1 MSAVL
6 RSLPSHAPRTAEG
19 VLAEVNALVGQLRA
33 RAPETE
39 RLRRMHP
46 DNLRDLTEAGV
57 FRLAMPTDVG
67 GYQAGE
73 DIVAEVLAQI
83 SRGCPSTGWM
93 CTIMLISNFIPALLA
108 DEAADEI
115 YATPDLRITTTI
127 APTGQAVPVDGGYR
141 VTGQW
146 TWNTAGVHSNWFAA
160 ACVVPG
166 EEDSGLRLM
175 LLPTTE
181 VEHQDNWRA
190 AGMAGTATNIATV
203 NDVFV
208 PAARTILVQDL
219 AEGRYPTRRY
229 SRLPYFNRP
238 FVMYINAGSAP
249 ALLGMARGAM
259 DCFMQTLPTR
269 GAITYTAWSK
279 AAEAPLL
286 HHQLAKAQYDLEA
299 AEMFTSR
306 LSALYRGVLAQARRR
321 SWSGRRPVPTSAT
334 SRACPGPAS
343 ISYSRP
349 AVRRTPCLPPTFSGT
364 SATSTC
370 CISMRPYSP
379 TAATRSTGV
388 CWRGSIPTPRSSD
401 LGAGDAA

>member
-1 MSAVL
+1 MSAAL
-6 RSLPSHAPRTAEG
+6 KSLPSFAPRTAEG
-19 VLAEVNALVGQLRA
+19 VLAQVNALVDRLRA

-39 RLRRMHP
+39 RMRCMHP
-46 DNLRDLTEAGV
+46 DNLQDLTDAGV
-57 FRLAMPTDVG
+57 FRLAMPANVG
-67 GYQAGE
+67 GYQADE
-73 DIVAEVLAQI
+73 DVVAEALAQI
-83 SRGCPSTGWM
+83 ARGCPSTGWM
-93 CTIMLISNFIPALLA
+93 CTIMLVSNVIPALLS

-127 APTGQAVPVDGGYR
+127 APTGKAIPVDGGYR

-146 TWNTAGVHSNWFAA
+146 VWNTAGIHSNWYGN
-160 ACVVPG
+160 ACIVPG
-166 EEDSGLRLM
+166 EEDSGPRLM

-181 VEHQDNWRA
+181 VDHQDNWRA

-208 PAARTILVQDL
+208 PAARTILVSDL

-229 SRLPYFNRP
+229 SPYFSRP
-238 FVMYINAGSAP
+238 FVMFINVSSAP

-269 GAITYTAWSK
+269 GAITYTAWPK

-306 LSALYRGVLAQARRR
+306 LSALYRRVLQRPPTIMERAQARAYI
-321 SWSGRRPVPTSAT
+321 GHVAT
-334 SRACPGPAS
+334 LSRACVNQLFEAS
-343 ISYSRP
+343 SASHTLLAADMQRYFRDINVLHQHAAIQP
-349 AVRRTPCLPPTFSGT
+349 NSGDEVYG
-364 SATSTC
+364 
-370 CISMRPYSP
+370 R
-379 TAATRSTGV
+379 V
-388 CWRGSIPTPRSSD
+388 
-401 LGAGDAA
+401 LAGLEPNSVIV

>member
-1 MSAVL
+1 MSTVL
-6 RSLPSHAPRTAEG
+6 CSLPSEAPRTAEA
-19 VLAEVNALVGQLRA
+19 VLAQVNLLVDTLRA

-46 DNLRDLTEAGV
+46 DNLRELTEAGV
-57 FRLAMPTDVG
+57 FRLAMPNDVG
-67 GYQAGE
+67 GYQADE

-93 CTIMLISNFIPALLA
+93 CTIMLISNLIPAFLP

-127 APTGQAVPVDGGYR
+127 APTGQAMLVDGGYR
-141 VTGQW
+141 VTGKW
-146 TWNTAGVHSNWFAA
+146 TWNTAGVHSNWFAT

-166 EEDSGLRLM
+166 EEDLGPRLM

-181 VEHQDNWRA
+181 VDHQDNWRA

-208 PAARTILVQDL
+208 PMARTILAKDL

-229 SRLPYFNRP
+229 SHRPYFNRP

-249 ALLGMARGAM
+249 ALLGIARGAM
-259 DCFMQTLPTR
+259 DCFMHTLPTR
-269 GAITYTAWSK
+269 GPITYTAWPK

-286 HHQLAKAQYDLEA
+286 QHQLAKAQYDLEA
-299 AEMFTSR
+299 AEIFTSR
-306 LSALYRGVLAQARRR
+306 LSALYRGVLHRPPTIMERAQARAYIGHIA
-321 SWSGRRPVPTSAT
+321 SL
-334 SRACPGPAS
+334 SRACVNQLFEAS
-343 ISYSRP
+343 SASHTLLAADIQRYFRDINVLHQHAAIQP
-349 AVRRTPCLPPTFSGT
+349 NSGDEVYG
-364 SATSTC
+364 
-370 CISMRPYSP
+370 R
-379 TAATRSTGV
+379 V
-388 CWRGSIPTPRSSD
+388 
-401 LGAGDAA
+401 LAGLDPNCEII

>member
-1 MSAVL
+1 MSTVL
-6 RSLPSHAPRTAEG
+6 CSLPPEAPRTAEA
-19 VLAEVNALVGQLRA
+19 VLAQVNLLVDTLRA

-46 DNLRDLTEAGV
+46 DNLRELTEAGV
-57 FRLAMPTDVG
+57 FRLAMPNDVG
-67 GYQAGE
+67 GYQADE

-93 CTIMLISNFIPALLA
+93 CTIMLISNLIPAFLP

-127 APTGQAVPVDGGYR
+127 APTGQAMLVDGGYR
-141 VTGQW
+141 VTGKW
-146 TWNTAGVHSNWFAA
+146 TWNTAGVHSNWFAT

-166 EEDSGLRLM
+166 EEDLGPRLM

-181 VEHQDNWRA
+181 VDHQDNWRA

-208 PAARTILVQDL
+208 PMARTILAKDL

-229 SRLPYFNRP
+229 SHRPYFNRP

-249 ALLGMARGAM
+249 ALLGIARGAM
-259 DCFMQTLPTR
+259 DCFMHTLPTR
-269 GAITYTAWSK
+269 GPITYTAWPK

-286 HHQLAKAQYDLEA
+286 QHQLAKAQYDLEA
-299 AEMFTSR
+299 AEIFTSR
-306 LSALYRGVLAQARRR
+306 LSALYRGVLHRPPTIMERAQARAYIGHIA
-321 SWSGRRPVPTSAT
+321 SL
-334 SRACPGPAS
+334 SRACVNQLFEAS
-343 ISYSRP
+343 SASHTLLAADIQRYFRDINVLHQHAAIQP
-349 AVRRTPCLPPTFSGT
+349 NSGDEVYG
-364 SATSTC
+364 
-370 CISMRPYSP
+370 R
-379 TAATRSTGV
+379 V
-388 CWRGSIPTPRSSD
+388 
-401 LGAGDAA
+401 LAGLDPNCEII

>member
-1 MSAVL
+1 MSTVL
-6 RSLPSHAPRTAEG
+6 HSIPSHAPRTAEG
-19 VLAEVNALVGQLRA
+19 VLAQVNALVDVLRA

-67 GYQAGE
+67 GYQAAE

-93 CTIMLISNFIPALLA
+93 CTIMVHSNVIPAFLS

-115 YATPDLRITTTI
+115 YATPELRMTAAI
-127 APTGQAVPVDGGYR
+127 APTGRAVRVDGGYR
-141 VTGQW
+141 VGGQW
-146 TWNTAGVHSNWFAA
+146 TWNTAGVHSNWFAP

-166 EEDSGLRLM
+166 EEDSGLRVM

-190 AGMAGTATNIATV
+190 AGMAGTATNIAMV

-208 PAARTILVQDL
+208 PAARTIGVKDL
-219 AEGRYPTRRY
+219 TDGRYPTRRY

-238 FVMYINAGSAP
+238 WVMYINAASAP
-249 ALLGMARGAM
+249 ALLGIARGAM
-259 DCFMQTLPTR
+259 DCFMHTLPTR
-269 GAITYTAWSK
+269 GAITYTAWPK

-306 LSALYRGVLAQARRR
+306 LSELYRGVLDRPPTIIERAQARAYIGHVA
-321 SWSGRRPVPTSAT
+321 SL
-334 SRACPGPAS
+334 SRACVNQLFEAS
-343 ISYSRP
+343 
-349 AVRRTPCLPPTFSGT
+349 
-364 SATSTC
+364 SASHTVL
-370 CISMRPYSP
+370 
-379 TAATRSTGV
+379 AADIQRYFRDINVLHQHAAIQPNTGDEV
-388 CWRGSIPTPRSSD
+388 YGRV
-401 LGAGDAA
+401 LAGLDPNSEIV

>member
-6 RSLPSHAPRTAEG
+6 RSLPSDAPRTAEG
-19 VLAEVNALVGQLRA
+19 VLAQVNALVDQLRA

-93 CTIMLISNFIPALLA
+93 CTIMVLTNVIPALLA
-108 DEAADEI
+108 DEAADEL
-115 YATPDLRITTTI
+115 YATPDLRLTAAI

-146 TWNTAGVHSNWFAA
+146 TWNTAGVHSNWFAP

-166 EEDSGLRLM
+166 EEDSGLRMMLM
-175 LLPTTE
+175 PTPV

-208 PAARTILVQDL
+208 PAARTILVKDL
-219 AEGRYPTRRY
+219 AEGHYPARRY
-229 SRLPYFNRP
+229 SRLPYFGRP
-238 FVMYINAGSAP
+238 WVMYINAASAP
-249 ALLGMARGAM
+249 ALLGIARGAM

-269 GAITYTAWSK
+269 GAITYTAWPK

-286 HHQLAKAQYDLEA
+286 HHQLAKAQYDLDA

-306 LSALYRGVLAQARRR
+306 LSALYRGVLNRPPTIMERAKARAYIGHVA
-321 SWSGRRPVPTSAT
+321 SL
-334 SRACPGPAS
+334 SRACVNQLFEAS
-343 ISYSRP
+343 
-349 AVRRTPCLPPTFSGT
+349 
-364 SATSTC
+364 SASHTVL
-370 CISMRPYSP
+370 
-379 TAATRSTGV
+379 AADMQRYFRDINVLHQHAAIQPNTGDEV
-388 CWRGSIPTPRSSD
+388 YGRV
-401 LGAGDAA
+401 LAGLDPNSEIV

>member
-1 MSAVL
+1 
-6 RSLPSHAPRTAEG
+6 
-19 VLAEVNALVGQLRA
+19 
-33 RAPETE
+33 
-39 RLRRMHP
+39 MHP

-67 GYQAGE
+67 GYQAGD

-93 CTIMLISNFIPALLA
+93 CTIMLVSNVIPALLA

-127 APTGQAVPVDGGYR
+127 APTGHAVTVDGGYR

-146 TWNTAGVHSNWFAA
+146 TWNTAGVHSNWFAP

-175 LLPTTE
+175 LVPTTE

-190 AGMAGTATNIATV
+190 AGMAGTATNIAAV

-208 PAARTILVQDL
+208 PAARTILVNDL

-229 SRLPYFNRP
+229 SHVPYFNRP
-238 FVMYINAGSAP
+238 FVMYINASSAP

-269 GAITYTAWSK
+269 GPITYTAWPK

-306 LSALYRGVLAQARRR
+306 LSALYVGVLHRPPTIMERARARAYIGHIA
-321 SWSGRRPVPTSAT
+321 SL
-334 SRACPGPAS
+334 SRACVNQLFEAS
-343 ISYSRP
+343 SASHTLLAADIQRYFRDINVLHQHAAIQP
-349 AVRRTPCLPPTFSGT
+349 NSGDEVYG
-364 SATSTC
+364 
-370 CISMRPYSP
+370 R
-379 TAATRSTGV
+379 V
-388 CWRGSIPTPRSSD
+388 
-401 LGAGDAA
+401 LAGLDPNAEIV